1 MISENSL
8 NGYVKHYI
16 EKDYTKTAIMIT
28 GEWGCGKSYYIEKV
42 LTPFLTEQG
51 HEVLVVSLYGIEDLF
66 ALSRSIYMEA
76 RFSKLKATFEKR
88 KIHLFKNS
96 AEKVNAGKIV
106 ASNVAKNV
114 AKNVFNF
121 DIDVSDKALKGLYS
135 SVNLSGK
142 LLVLEDLERSNI
154 DILKVLGFVNNLV
167 EQDQV
172 KVLLVA
178 NESELLNIKTPSPV
192 DIDAIVEAMFQEQ
205 KEKKEQQ
212 SEKMIDESVVKYIE
226 AKEKTIGDTVQFQL
240 SQEVAISSIVEL
252 FNNSILTEIFNDGLQ
267 DYIKSIVQSICK
279 RNLRIFIFGTQK
291 AVDVFERIPY
301 DKGQKDFYKCIWIS
315 AIYFSV
321 RIRTTSDSKWSDE
334 NILSTKLGCNDYPL
348 PRFLYDYILNQ
359 TFEPES
365 VKEAMDTYRNYRL
378 YENAHNNISDK
389 DYNTLCEYY
398 LHEDVEVRTALDNI
412 AKKLQNVEVFPITIY
427 GKLAYYA
434 IVAGNIVKH
443 DISDLEKA
451 MKANMESFAKDIE
464 NIDDVFLRHYEI
476 HDTDVLKQYL
486 SLVDGLKE
494 SFYGAKKVDSFSYK
508 PEDIDFMH
516 DDAYK
521 NKNKYVTNHRFISNY
536 KIEKIAGMLLSSS
549 AEQIHNFRGA
559 LLCIYRDVWISSF
572 DEVDISALKL
582 LKKLVKDGLCNAERI
597 DNIKKKQL
605 GWLCE
610 DIDEILSE
618 K

>member
-1 MISENSL
+1 MISEKSL
-8 NGYVKHYI
+8 NEYVKHYI
-16 EKDYTKTAIMIT
+16 EKDFTRTAILIN
-28 GEWGCGKSYYIEKV
+28 GEWGCGKSYYIEHI
-42 LTPFLTEQG
+42 LTPFLIKSG
-51 HEVLVVSLYGIEDLF
+51 YDVLVVSLYGIEDLS
-66 ALSRSIYMEA
+66 ALSRNIYMEA
-76 RFSKLKATFEKR
+76 RFSKIKSTWGK
-88 KIHLFKNS
+88 KLFQLFDKH
-96 AEKVNAGKIV
+96 AEGIAAGRII
-106 ASNVAKNV
+106 ASNIVKN
-114 AKNVFNF
+114 FFHF
-121 DIDVSDKALKGLYS
+121 DISASDKALKRLYS
-135 SVNLSGK
+135 SVNLTGK
-142 LLVLEDLERSNI
+142 MLVLEDLERSNI
-154 DILKVLGFVNNLV
+154 DVLKVLGFVNSLV

-178 NESELLNIKTPSPV
+178 NESELLHIKTPSPV

-212 SEKMIDESVVKYIE
+212 SKKMIDESVVKYIE

-321 RIRTTSDSKWSDE
+321 RIRMTSDSKWSDE
-334 NILSTKLGCNDYPL
+334 INLSTKLGCNDYPL

-365 VKEAMDTYRNYRL
+365 VKEAMDSYRNYRL
-378 YENAHNNISDK
+378 YENTHNNISDK

-398 LHEDVEVRTALDNI
+398 LHEDAEVQTALDNI
-412 AKKLQNVEVFPITIY
+412 AKKLHNVEFFPITIY
-427 GKLAYYA
+427 GKLAYYV

-443 DISDLEKA
+443 DISEIEKA
-451 MKANMESFAKDIE
+451 MKGNMEFFAKDID

-476 HDTDVLKQYL
+476 HEPDVLEQYL
-486 SLVDGLKE
+486 SFVDELKE
-494 SFYGAKKVDSFSYK
+494 RFYGAKKVDRFSYK
-508 PEDIDFMH
+508 PEDIDYMH
-516 DDAYK
+516 DDALK
-521 NKNKYVTNHRFISNY
+521 NKNKYLTNHRFISNY
-536 KIEKIAGMLLSSS
+536 KIEKIVEMLFYSS

-582 LKKLVKDGLCNAERI
+582 LKQLVNDRLCNIEGI
-597 DNIKKKQL
+597 DNIKRKQL
-605 GWLCE
+605 EWLCE
-610 DIDEILSE
+610 NIDEFLSE